1 MKNLKLMEHTSAFK
15 VDDTHT
21 LIKFSAW
28 DNDMRVVLKDSKAT
42 FKIRNS
48 IGFVKSVEATPVDTY
63 TVAIDSKLL
72 TDLTP
77 DTYFAELWLDNE
89 GHTSIYPDSGT
100 VKFVINSNVLDIT
113 GEVITSIS
121 VTDFDRKIAGY
132 KKDLQSEF
140 EQYVKSLDTIKGDP
154 GRDGQNGRDGRD
166 GQDGQNGQ
174 DGKSAYVHIAYSRNA
189 NELTAEP
196 KKDSK
201 FVGICINNSKDPV
214 TDRDK
219 FDWLQIGAT
228 DYQVQQALQQ
238 IAWSTGWLSDGFD
251 FGVDVTKFKY
261 QILTINGAKTLQ
273 LLLNFRCPID
283 LLKQQNNKIAD
294 LPRDVNV
301 DGYQYLHYHTPYGKG
316 SLRVSDNAIITD
328 SFDGVENGVSD
339 VFVTGTLFLQ

>member
-1 MKNLKLMEHTSAFK
+1 M
-15 VDDTHT
+15 
-21 LIKFSAW
+21 
-28 DNDMRVVLKDSKAT
+28 
-42 FKIRNS
+42 
-48 IGFVKSVEATPVDTY
+48 
-63 TVAIDSKLL
+63 
-72 TDLTP
+72 
-77 DTYFAELWLDNE
+77 
-89 GHTSIYPDSGT
+89 
-100 VKFVINSNVLDIT
+100 
-113 GEVITSIS
+113 
-121 VTDFDRKIAGY
+121 
-132 KKDLQSEF
+132 
-140 EQYVKSLDTIKGDP
+140 
-154 GRDGQNGRDGRD
+154 
-166 GQDGQNGQ
+166 
-174 DGKSAYVHIAYSRNA
+174 HIAYSRNA